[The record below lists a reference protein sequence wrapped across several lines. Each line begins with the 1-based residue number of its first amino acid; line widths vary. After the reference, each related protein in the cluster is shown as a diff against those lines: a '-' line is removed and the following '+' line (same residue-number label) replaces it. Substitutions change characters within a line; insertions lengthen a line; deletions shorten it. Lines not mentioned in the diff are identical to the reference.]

1 MRLAFALAAAGLFGT
16 GAFLLLKR
24 DLIRVV
30 MGIVLISQSAALTL
44 IAAGIT
50 RGAAPILPVAGEI
63 SDPLTQAMLLTA
75 LVISL
80 AVTALLLVIVHRV
93 SLAYQTVERDELARR
108 EAEQDER
115 LERESERR
123 RRREEEEVLG

>member
-1 MRLAFALAAAGLFGT
+1 MRLAFALAAAGLIGT

-44 IAAGIT
+44 IASGLT
-50 RGAAPILPVAGEI
+50 RGAAPILPVAGAI

-93 SLAYQTVERDELARR
+93 SLAYETVERDEVAREEARR
-108 EAEQDER
+108 DEQ
-115 LERESERR
+115 LERESEQR
-123 RRREEEEVLG
+123 RRREEEEILG